1 MYSTRMA
8 GTNGHIH
15 PESLYL
21 WNELFPFPGGLA
33 RLRFLCSRLLPW
45 FLFGRQFAPAL
56 RGPACF
62 ISLTAAR
69 DSQGIRWDVF
79 GDRGT
84 RRDIRPIADSNRRN
98 QRGIASDKN
107 FVADVRRKF
116 VEAVVVAGN
125 RTSADVCFRADLR
138 IAEIGEVHRLGA
150 FADSAL
156 LQLDEISDARIRFQ
170 VIVRAKT
177 REGTDDDAVVKA
189 TLRYYAMRLDGY
201 VVAKSCVGENASRS
215 NGATHANFRFAE
227 QLHAGLDDGVFARDD
242 IGIDQDC
249 FRQLNRHAGVHEGA
263 ALPFAKNAVDFG
275 KVRTCVAAENFARI
289 RGHVSVNGFALRIQ
303 NSDRV
308 SQVEFAM
315 FVIWPYLGERRPEF
329 LQREAVNRRID
340 FVDLALLVTKL

>member
-84 RRDIRPIADSNRRN
+84 RGDIGAIADSNRGN

-125 RTSADVCFRADLR
+125 RAGADVCFLADLR

-156 LQLDEISDARIRFQ
+156 LQFDEISDARIRFQ
-170 VIVRAKT
+170 VIVRAKA
-177 REGTDDDAVVKA
+177 REGTDDDAVIETA
-189 TLRYYAMRLDGY
+189 LRHNAMRLDGH
-201 VVAKSCVGENASRS
+201 VVAKNRIGENASRS
-215 NGATHANFRFAE
+215 NGAARTDLRFAE
-227 QLHAGLDDGVFARDD
+227 QLHAGLDNRVFTRDD
-242 IGIDQDC
+242 IRIDHHR
-249 FRQLNRHAGVHEGA
+249 FRQLNGHAGVHERA
-263 ALPFAKNAVDFG
+263 ALPFPEDTVDFS
-275 KVRTCVAAENFARI
+275 KV
-289 RGHVSVNGFALRIQ
+289 
-303 NSDRV
+303 
-308 SQVEFAM
+308 
-315 FVIWPYLGERRPEF
+315 
-329 LQREAVNRRID
+329 
-340 FVDLALLVTKL
+340 